1 MKFQNREHEGNLL
14 KLLVKDQSHP
24 RDKERRALFYILAGN
39 ADLYSKADRIYDF
52 NEHLIKLE
60 CLNDG
65 SVDLCS
71 SSRAL
76 VKLAYNLYNGY
87 EDSDFSP
94 MDIFSNLDTDNYHLA
109 MESLNVRFGYTTEE
123 KVIHED
129 DEEMEM

>member
-14 KLLVKDQSHP
+14 KLLVKDRSRP
-24 RDKERRALFYILAGN
+24 RDKERLALFYILAGN
-39 ADLYSKADRIYDF
+39 ADLYLKADYIYDF
-52 NEHLIKLE
+52 KEHLIKLE
-60 CLNDG
+60 CLNDD

-87 EDSDFSP
+87 EESDFSP
-94 MDIFSNLDTDNYHLA
+94 MDIFSNLDTENYHLA
-109 MESLNVRFGYTTEE
+109 MESLNVRFCNSTEE
-123 KVIHED
+123 QVVQEE

>member
-1 MKFQNREHEGNLL
+1 MKFQNRDHEGNLL
-14 KLLVKDQSHP
+14 KLLVKDRSHP

-87 EDSDFSP
+87 EENDFSP
-94 MDIFSNLDTDNYHLA
+94 MDIFSNLDTENYHLA